1 MTTNLAAA
9 TSMVFDQA
17 NLSEACLD
25 DLQKYFWTRSIE
37 IAQPEQDETETQI
50 HRGKGKLLNVACQ
63 IEVFSK
69 ADQSLLLLCAQ
80 PLEEWNFGT
89 CFPLMPGESP
99 GESET
104 GNSADSFFL
113 RFITL
118 QDPLWLYVYSDSPL
132 DEQPLQ
138 AELDKL
144 RLWQEWSSRNQ
155 PSLPTENGLN
165 MWGGLLP
172 DILGLESLTNFIG
185 IDLSAFLIQS
195 KVTFPDDFP
204 ILTLLLT
211 IGPEGLQFGPGTL
224 KDAVIELSSPLYFSP
239 NDSQIRLIGTLDLN
253 DGQQGIDINVDFP
266 RDDDLITA
274 IGTYRHNSLPFVD
287 ASDLSDLP
295 PLQSQGTVTLTLQF
309 SKQEKSLEQASF
321 ALDLEN
327 WTLIED
333 VLTLDGLLFNFSVDE
348 PLDAKIIT
356 ASIDTQATL
365 GKDSQITLL
374 GSGYYPSNQ
383 FYFGLDT
390 QTPVKIADFVADLG
404 APSDGIPDL
413 TINELSTEFNLNSE
427 ELVARVDVSGTWEII
442 NNVELNALRFQIYGQ
457 GTYNC
462 EIDAEFA
469 IAGIPLTLEADYDQD
484 GWHFNGS
491 SGQGQAIPIGPAAQ
505 QPEDERPTLVEDLSN
520 IFGDI
525 LLPAAIEDLTIQTL
539 DVSFNS
545 ETKDFNFTAE
555 SQLVVDN
562 QAVDITVIIDITR
575 QGNSFLKKFDGYIT
589 VGGLQFNLLFTQDN
603 NVTTLLAAYNNPDR
617 QALKVRSLVEAVS
630 ADIAAYVPTTLE
642 ITLLDAL
649 FIYSKDKSKKQSK
662 SQVFFGLNLSSTINF
677 TKLPL
682 VGKDLPSD
690 QTIGIDNLQFLLASQ
705 NLTPDTVDAFN
716 TLLPGDITP
725 IPYSPSP
732 EASTPA
738 VKRGLTISA
747 TLQLGDTLQVLT
759 LPIAA
764 SESSSVSAADAPTL
778 DVPAIAEPVT
788 VESNPTDPVPAE
800 IVPAEPVTAEIVP
813 AEPVTDSTQW
823 YSLNKRVGPL
833 HLARIGVQYQD
844 DVLWFRLDAAIATA
858 GLNLTL
864 DGLSIG
870 SPIKKFQPKFQL
882 QGLGVSYESKGT
894 LAIQGAL
901 LRTTVDGRDEYSGAI
916 ILKTKTFTIAALGSY
931 TNFNGHPSLFIYGIL
946 NKPLGGSPFFYI
958 TGLALGFAYNRE
970 LIPPT
975 LDDIPQFPLVRAAL
989 NRTPADP
996 AELIA
1001 LQQEL
1006 RPSIPPK
1013 VGRIMLAVGIKFT
1026 SFKLVE
1032 SFVLLVASFGDQFT
1046 LDLFGISTLI
1056 SPPLPPGSS
1065 KPLVPPLA
1073 QVRFAII
1080 ARFAPAEGILQVE
1093 GKILPDSYLF
1103 DRDCRLSGGFAFY
1116 TWFSGPYKGDFVLTV
1131 GGYHPRFQIPDHY
1144 PRVDPLALNWRISK
1158 NLSVKGSLYFAL
1170 TASAIMA
1177 GGRLEANWKSG
1188 RIKAW
1193 YVAYAHFIVSWQPYF
1208 YDARIGV
1215 SIGAS
1220 YSFRIFRRTRK
1231 ISIQVGADLHIWGPK
1246 FSGTA
1251 RVRLRIVSFT
1261 VRFGSRSQQKPP
1273 ALNWSEFKQSFLPSN
1288 QDVCTLT
1295 VESGLL
1301 RKIGEGDAE
1310 IFVVNPK
1317 DFALTA
1323 SSVIPIK
1330 EPEFDQVSFQEK
1342 TAAGETPQTTTFGI
1356 APMAVKN
1363 RDFTESK
1370 YHISL
1375 TKIDAGGRELS
1386 QESGLTC
1393 VPITKNIPAGL
1404 WGESNTTDPTREGLI
1419 NDVLSGYT
1427 IKPANPP
1434 QRGVTQSIERKNL
1447 AYDTESV
1454 ENAYQWQ
1461 SGSRFAKNEETD
1473 EDAREQKIGE
1483 SLTSQAVETART
1495 RLLRSLGLSD
1505 VDIAGIDLADFE
1517 TPQGIERAFIVAPQL
1532 EATTV

>member
-1 MTTNLAAA
+1 MTTNSV
-9 TSMVFDQA
+9 TPTPMVFDQA

-25 DLQKYFWTRSIE
+25 DLQKYFWTRSI
-37 IAQPEQDETETQI
+37 ALDKPEQDEVNSQI
-50 HRGKGKLLNVACQ
+50 HRGKGSLLNVACQ
-63 IEVFSK
+63 IEVLSS
-69 ADQSLLLLCAQ
+69 ADQSLFILCAQ
-80 PLEEWNFGT
+80 PLEDWNFGT
-89 CFPLMPGESP
+89 CFPLMPGES
-99 GESET
+99 ET
-104 GNSADSFFL
+104 GNSAETFLL
-113 RFITL
+113 RFLTL
-118 QDPLWLYVYSDSPL
+118 QDPLWLYIYSAEPL
-132 DEQPLQ
+132 DEQTLQ
-138 AELDKL
+138 AEVDKL
-144 RLWQEWSSRNQ
+144 HLWQEWFDRNN
-155 PSLPTENGLN
+155 PSLPIENGLN
-165 MWGGLLP
+165 LWGGFTADDL
-172 DILGLESLTNFIG
+172 LGLETLTDFIG
-185 IDLSAFLIQS
+185 IDLSDFLVQS
-195 KVTFPDDFP
+195 KVTFPDEFP
-204 ILTLLLT
+204 VLSLLLAL
-211 IGPEGLQFGPGTL
+211 GPDGCEFGPATL
-224 KDAVIELSSPLYFSP
+224 KDAVVELSSPLYFSP
-239 NDSQIRLIGTLDLN
+239 NDSQIRLAGVLDLN
-253 DGQQGIDINVDFP
+253 DGQQGIDIDIDFP
-266 RDDDLITA
+266 RDRDLITA
-274 IGTYRHNSLPFVD
+274 TGTYAHNSLPFID

-295 PLQSQGTVTLTLQF
+295 PLQSQGSITVDLQF
-309 SKQEKSLEQASF
+309 SKRAKSLEQASF
-321 ALDLEN
+321 TLDLEN

-333 VLTLDGLLFNFSVDE
+333 ALTLNGLLFDFSVDQ
-348 PLDAKIIT
+348 PLDANIIT
-356 ASIDTQATL
+356 ASIDAQATL
-365 GKDSQITLL
+365 GKDSQVTLL
-374 GSGYYPSNQ
+374 GGGYYPSKQ
-383 FYFGLDT
+383 FYLALDS
-390 QTPVKIADFVADLG
+390 QTPLKIADLVADLG
-404 APSDGIPDL
+404 AQSDGIPDL
-413 TINELSTEFNLNSE
+413 VINDLSADFNLESQDF
-427 ELVARVDVSGTWEII
+427 ATRADVSGSWEII
-442 NNVELNALRFQIYGQ
+442 NNVELNALRFKISGQ
-457 GTYNC
+457 ETYDC
-462 EIDAEFA
+462 EIAAELA
-469 IAGIPLTLEADYDQD
+469 IAGIPLNLDANYNGD
-484 GWHFNGS
+484 GWQFNGS
-491 SGQGQAIPIGPAAQ
+491 TGLGQAIPIGPAAQ
-505 QPEDERPTLVEDLSN
+505 SPEDEQPTLAEELGN
-520 IFGDI
+520 IFGEVP
-525 LLPAAIEDLTIQTL
+525 LPAAIEDLTIQNL
-539 DVSFNS
+539 AVSFNS
-545 ETKDFNFTAE
+545 ETKDFTFTAE
-555 SQLVVDN
+555 SQFLVDD
-562 QAVDITVIIDITR
+562 QAVEIVVTIEITR
-575 QGNSFLKKFDGYIT
+575 QEGNSFRKDFGGYIT
-589 VGGLQFNLLFTQDN
+589 VGDLQFTLLFRQDN
-603 NVTTLLAAYNNPDR
+603 TAKTLLAAYNNPNR
-617 QALKVRSLVEAVS
+617 EAIKVKNLVGAVS
-630 ADIAAYVPTTLE
+630 GDIAAYVPTTLE

-649 FIYSKDKSKKQSK
+649 FIYNKSQSKGQSNAKPK

-690 QTIGIDNLQFLLASQ
+690 RTIGIDNLQFLVSSQ
-705 NLTPDTVDAFN
+705 NLTFDTVDAFN
-716 TLLPGDITP
+716 ELLPGDMTP
-725 IPYSPSP
+725 IPYSDPS
-732 EASTPA
+732 ASSTAQATPA
-738 VKRGLTISA
+738 IKQGLTVNA
-747 TLQLGDTLQVLT
+747 TLQLGDISQLLT

-764 SESSSVSAADAPTL
+764 DSSSAI
-778 DVPAIAEPVT
+778 DVPATVVPESDAPEPVS
-788 VESNPTDPVPAE
+788 V
-800 IVPAEPVTAEIVP
+800 EPVSV
-813 AEPVTDSTQW
+813 EPVLDSTLSENASSDSAQW
-823 YSLNKRVGPL
+823 YSLNKKLGPL

-844 DVLWFRLDAAIATA
+844 DVLWFLLDAAIATA

-916 ILKTKTFTIAALGSY
+916 IVKTKTFSIAALGSY

-1032 SFVLLVASFGDQFT
+1032 SFVLLVASFGDQFI

-1073 QVRFAII
+1073 QVRFAIV

-1246 FSGTA
+1246 FSGKA
-1251 RVRLRIVSFT
+1251 RIRLRIVSFT
-1261 VRFGSRSQQKPP
+1261 VSFGSRSQQKPP

-1330 EPEFDQVSFQEK
+1330 EPEFEQVSFQEQ

-1375 TKIDAGGRELS
+1375 TKIGADGREVS

-1393 VPITKNIPAGL
+1393 VPIAKNIPAGL

-1419 NDVLSGYT
+1419 NNVLSGYT
-1427 IKPANPP
+1427 LKPANPP
-1434 QRGVTQSIERKNL
+1434 LAGVTQSIERKNL

-1495 RLLRSLGLSD
+1495 RLLKSLGLSD

-1532 EATTV
+1532 ETATV

>member
-1 MTTNLAAA
+1 
-9 TSMVFDQA
+9 MVFDRD

-25 DLQKYFWTRSIE
+25 DLQKYFWTRSIKLDK
-37 IAQPEQDETETQI
+37 PEQDETDPQI
-50 HRGKGKLLNVACQ
+50 HRGNGTLLNVACQ

-69 ADQSLLLLCAQ
+69 ADQSLLILCAR
-80 PLEEWNFGT
+80 PLEAPNFGT
-89 CFPLMPGESP
+89 CFPLMP

-113 RFITL
+113 RFVTL
-118 QDPLWLYVYSDSPL
+118 QDPLWLYVYPEPL
-132 DEQPLQ
+132 DEQTLQ

-144 RLWQEWSSRNQ
+144 GIWQEWSSRNQ

-172 DILGLESLTNFIG
+172 DLPGLDTLIDFIE
-185 IDLSAFLIQS
+185 IDLSEFLVQS
-195 KVTFPDDFP
+195 KVTFPDEFP

-211 IGPEGLQFGPGTL
+211 IGPEGFPFGPGTL
-224 KDAVIELSSPLYFSP
+224 KDAEVKLSSPLYFSP
-239 NDSQIRLIGTLDLN
+239 NDSQICLEGTLDFN
-253 DGQQGIDINVDFP
+253 DGQQGIDIKIDFP
-266 RDDDLITA
+266 RDGDLITA
-274 IGTYRHNSLPFVD
+274 IGTYRNNTLPFINPSDVADLPSLPPQSDVTVD
-287 ASDLSDLP
+287 
-295 PLQSQGTVTLTLQF
+295 LQF
-309 SKQEKSLEQASF
+309 SKQKKSLEQASF
-321 ALDLEN
+321 TLDLES
-327 WTLIED
+327 WPVIED

-356 ASIDTQATL
+356 ASIDAQATL

-427 ELVARVDVSGTWEII
+427 ELIARVDVSGTWEII
-442 NNVELNALRFQIYGQ
+442 NNVELNALRFKIYGQ
-457 GTYNC
+457 ATYSC
-462 EIDAEFA
+462 EIAAELS
-469 IAGIPLTLEADYDQD
+469 IAGIALNLEANYDGDAWQ
-484 GWHFNGS
+484 FNGS
-491 SGQGQAIPIGPAAQ
+491 TGQGQAIPIGPAAQ
-505 QPEDERPTLVEDLSN
+505 QTEDGQSTLAEDLGN
-520 IFGDI
+520 IFGDVP
-525 LLPAAIEDLTIQTL
+525 LPAAIEDLTIQNL
-539 DVSFNS
+539 AVSFNS
-545 ETKDFNFTAE
+545 ETKDFTFTAE
-555 SQLVVDN
+555 SQLVVDDR
-562 QAVDITVIIDITR
+562 AVDITVIIDITR
-575 QGNSFLKKFDGYIT
+575 QEDNSFLKQFGGYIT
-589 VGGLQFNLLFTQDN
+589 VGDLQFNLLLTQDKK
-603 NVTTLLAAYNNPDR
+603 VTTLLAAYNNPDR
-617 QALKVRSLVEAVS
+617 QALKVRNLVETVS
-630 ADIAAYVPTTLE
+630 TDIAAYVPTTLE

-649 FIYSKDKSKKQSK
+649 FIYSKDKSKDQSSKNQSK

-682 VGKDLPSD
+682 VGKDLPAD
-690 QTIGIDNLQFLLASQ
+690 RTIGIDNLQFLLASQ
-705 NLTPDTVDAFN
+705 NLTPDTIDGFN
-716 TLLPGDITP
+716 TLLPEDMAP
-725 IPYSPSP
+725 IPYSLSP
-732 EASTPA
+732 EASAPA

-764 SESSSVSAADAPTL
+764 NESSSASLPDAPTL
-778 DVPAIAEPVT
+778 DVPAIAEPAIDEPDAT
-788 VESNPTDPVPAE
+788 
-800 IVPAEPVTAEIVP
+800 EPVTAEIVTD
-813 AEPVTDSTQW
+813 EPVTDSTQW
-823 YSLNKRVGPL
+823 YPLNKRVGPL

-844 DVLWFRLDAAIATA
+844 DILWFRLDAAIATA
-858 GLNLTL
+858 GLSLTL
-864 DGLSIG
+864 DGLSVG
-870 SPIKKFQPKFQL
+870 SPIKQFQPKFQL

-894 LAIQGAL
+894 LSIKGAL
-901 LRTTVDGRDEYSGAI
+901 LRTTVEGRDEYSGAI
-916 ILKTKTFTIAALGSY
+916 IVKTKTFTIAALGSY

-946 NKPLGGSPFFYI
+946 NKPLGGPPFFYI

-975 LDDIPQFPLVRAAL
+975 LDEIPQFPLVRAAL

-996 AELIA
+996 TELNA
-1001 LQQEL
+1001 LQQDL

-1026 SFKLVE
+1026 SFKIIE

-1046 LDLFGISTLI
+1046 LDLFGLSTLI
-1056 SPPLPPGSS
+1056 SPPLPPN
-1065 KPLVPPLA
+1065 KNVPPLA
-1073 QVRFAII
+1073 QVRFAIV

-1131 GGYHPRFQIPDHY
+1131 GGYHPRFQVPEHY
-1144 PRVDPLALNWRISK
+1144 PRVDPLALNWRISQ
-1158 NLSVKGSLYFAL
+1158 NLNVKGSLYFAL

-1193 YVAYAHFIVSWQPYF
+1193 FVAYAHFIVSWQPYF

-1215 SIGAS
+1215 NLGGS

-1251 RVRLRIVSFT
+1251 RVSLWIVSFT
-1261 VRFGSRSQQKPP
+1261 VRFGSRSRQKPP
-1273 ALNWSEFKQSFLPSN
+1273 ALDWPEFKQSFLPSD
-1288 QDVCTLT
+1288 QDVCTLA

-1301 RKIGEGDAE
+1301 RKIGEGDSE

-1330 EPEFDQVSFQEK
+1330 TTEAEQVSIQLQ
-1342 TAAGETPQTTTFGI
+1342 TDSGATPQTTTFGI
-1356 APMAVKN
+1356 ASMGVKN

-1375 TKIDAGGRELS
+1375 TKIGADGREVS

-1393 VPITKNIPAGL
+1393 VPIAKNVPAGL

-1419 NDVLSGYT
+1419 NNVLSGYT
-1427 IKPANPP
+1427 VKPAKPP
-1434 QRGVTQSIERKNL
+1434 QPGVTQSIERKNI
-1447 AYDTESV
+1447 AYDTESIA
-1454 ENAYQWQ
+1454 NAYQWQ
-1461 SGSRFAKNEETD
+1461 PGSVFAKSEEAD
-1473 EDAREQKIGE
+1473 EDAREQTIGK
-1483 SLTSQAVETART
+1483 SITSETVENSRT
-1495 RLLRSLGLSD
+1495 RLLKRLGLSD
-1505 VDIAGIDLADFE
+1505 VDIADMDLEDFE
-1517 TPQGIERAFIVAPQL
+1517 TPQGIERAFIIAPQL
-1532 EATTV
+1532 ETATV